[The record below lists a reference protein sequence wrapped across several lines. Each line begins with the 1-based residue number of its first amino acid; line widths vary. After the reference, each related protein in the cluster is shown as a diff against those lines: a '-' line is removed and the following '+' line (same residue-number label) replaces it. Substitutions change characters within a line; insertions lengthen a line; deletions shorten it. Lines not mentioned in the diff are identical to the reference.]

1 MQHIGRSEGVLNSI
15 YTGRMA
21 ARDEIPRGRT
31 MIIGQTIANCF
42 MGLVAIAALAAQVG
56 LVTGM
61 IGPV

>member
-1 MQHIGRSEGVLNSI
+1 
-15 YTGRMA
+15 
-21 ARDEIPRGRT
+21 

-42 MGLVAIAALAAQVG
+42 IGLVAIAALAAQVG